1 MKRLLIF
8 ILFSASFFFSISSS
22 AWADNDYPV
31 AFWGEKHIGAAMALH
46 RALTPDDFRISC
58 NSGKLVIRPKVKNPA
73 EIAKDWRL
81 FAGNKQRMAY
91 CRSQPGKTWYLLGEA
106 PYFML
111 PEKPGLHK

>member
-1 MKRLLIF
+1 MKRPLIS
-8 ILFSASFFFSISSS
+8 ILFSASFFFSVYTS
-22 AWADNDYPV
+22 AWADNEYPV

-46 RALTPDDFRISC
+46 RALSPDDFKVSC
-58 NSGKLVIRPKVKNPA
+58 NSGKLVVSPKAKNLA
-73 EIAKDWRL
+73 EIAKAWRL
-81 FAGNKQRMAY
+81 FAVSKQRMAY